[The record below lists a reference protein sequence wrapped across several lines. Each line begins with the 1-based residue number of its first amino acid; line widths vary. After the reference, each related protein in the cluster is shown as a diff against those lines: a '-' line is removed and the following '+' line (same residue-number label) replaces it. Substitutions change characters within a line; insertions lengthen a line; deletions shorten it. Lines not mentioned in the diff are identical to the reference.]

1 MCVCVCVCVCAYIY
15 IYIYSI
21 TKASGINTR
30 VEMKIIDEV
39 GCLERMGLR
48 VQVQELALAYET
60 LDHRSE

>member
-1 MCVCVCVCVCAYIY
+1 VCVYARACIYINIY

-21 TKASGINTR
+21 TKASGINTG
-30 VEMKIIDEV
+30 VGLKIIDEV

-48 VQVQELALAYET
+48 VQVQELVLGYET